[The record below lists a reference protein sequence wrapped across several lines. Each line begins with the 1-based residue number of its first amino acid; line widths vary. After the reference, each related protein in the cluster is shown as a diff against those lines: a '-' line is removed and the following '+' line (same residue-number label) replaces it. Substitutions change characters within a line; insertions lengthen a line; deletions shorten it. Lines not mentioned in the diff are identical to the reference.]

1 MWSDLP
7 GTGRDVSEFSDK
19 RLLRSYCDGDQGAF
33 DVIYRR
39 YVARVYGTA
48 YRLTA
53 SYEDAEDTIQE
64 VFLRL
69 ASKASTIRKA
79 GALSAWI
86 YRTTVNCAT
95 DCLRRRRSTLS
106 LDDQSTKATLRIITV
121 ESLRRQS
128 QRDLALRR
136 ESLLDQVE
144 AKIPELPE
152 RQAAAFVLRA
162 FQGLTHREIGAVLG
176 IAEGSAKSHYSLAC
190 RRLRELVKTQSMKRG
205 ETCNTERTDDA
216 AL

>member
-1 MWSDLP
+1 M
-7 GTGRDVSEFSDK
+7 SEFSDI
-19 RLLRSYCDGDQGAF
+19 RLLRTYCEGDQDAF
-33 DVIYRR
+33 DAIYRR

-53 SYEDAEDTIQE
+53 SYEDAEDTTQE

-69 ASKASTIRKA
+69 ASKAATISN
-79 GALSAWI
+79 GVALSAWI

-95 DCLRRRRSTLS
+95 DCLRRRRPTIS
-106 LDDQSTKATLRIITV
+106 LDDPNAKAAPRIVTV
-121 ESLRRQS
+121 ECLRRQA
-128 QRDLALRR
+128 QREAAQRR
-136 ESLLDQVE
+136 ESLLEEVE
-144 AKIPELPE
+144 AQIPKLPE

-162 FQGLTHREIGAVLG
+162 FQGLAHREIATILG

-190 RRLRELVKTQSMKRG
+190 RRLRELVKAQN
-205 ETCNTERTDDA
+205 ETRDVERTDDA

>member
-1 MWSDLP
+1 M
-7 GTGRDVSEFSDK
+7 SELSDK
-19 RLLRSYCDGDQGAF
+19 GLLQAYSNGDRNAF
-33 DVIYRR
+33 DALYRR

-69 ASKASTIRKA
+69 ASKAADIRHGA
-79 GALSAWI
+79 ALSAWI

-95 DCLRRRRSTLS
+95 DCLRRRRSTIS
-106 LDDQSTKATLRIITV
+106 FDDPDAKAATRVVTI
-121 ESLRRQS
+121 ESLRRQA
-128 QRDLALRR
+128 QRDTALRR
-136 ESLLDQVE
+136 ESLLEEVE
-144 AKIPELPE
+144 AQIPQLPE

-162 FQGLTHREIGAVLG
+162 FQGLTHREVAKVLD